1 MQPQLLWP
9 HCRSSA
15 GRSSR
20 KPCKLPNR
28 SCRTACR
35 SPSSPSS
42 DDDGN
47 HPKTTNSAWPFWAT
61 AKTSAGNDRRPQQQQ
76 QQQLPQ
82 QHSMCRDDAECR
94 HSGTGIGPNKLVHVW
109 HEGHIHALQ
118 DNRIPLARYVL
129 VTHNKDVK
137 DEHQGVAKPAQT
149 HAVLWC
155 GLATTLFKATFF
167 TVSGPVQIKKEIH
180 SCKIHKNLVLH
191 PT

>member
-76 QQQLPQ
+76 QQLPQ
-82 QHSMCRDDAECR
+82 QQSMCRDDAECR
-94 HSGTGIGPNKLVHVW
+94 HSGTGTGPNKLVHVW

-149 HAVLWC
+149 HAVLSC

-180 SCKIHKNLVLH
+180 SCKTHKNLVLH